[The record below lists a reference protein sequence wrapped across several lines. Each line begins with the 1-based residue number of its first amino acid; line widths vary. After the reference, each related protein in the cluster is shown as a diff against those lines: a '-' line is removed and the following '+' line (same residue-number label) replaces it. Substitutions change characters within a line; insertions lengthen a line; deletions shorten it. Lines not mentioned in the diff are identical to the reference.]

1 MPYRSF
7 IILLLLSS
15 MMMTACATTE
25 IELAKDRLKVES
37 GQIYRRSSSF
47 TVRAVYEPELCAK
60 GSALEHMVPAMARIG
75 EVGANAIAFDLSG
88 FSADGRALDPA
99 AVETVA
105 DYALRAKDQRMV
117 LVVRVLGQSTD
128 AAFRKEAVR
137 TAARALAAE
146 QLALYWIDGADAGA
160 LAREFKSLAPT
171 LLVAAPE
178 HGDVQTTVDPAEA
191 GNSGLYFLVDALPE
205 DPWGDV
211 NYLLPSKEE
220 TYALLDE
227 VYTNEVEKLPWEPD
241 NSLLSE
247 EEQAEGFISLFN
259 GKDLDNWWSYYHDK
273 ESFRVNEEGYI
284 ECYQSGAGGLITR
297 DRYDNFI
304 LRLEYMQREPDA
316 NSGIHLRVP
325 RAARQSKLGF
335 EFQLLADH
343 GLEEP
348 HSTSTGSIYD
358 VLAASTVAVNKEG
371 EWNSVEI
378 MLNGPHYKATLN
390 GIVVQDVNFDEI
402 EEMKYRLRRG
412 FIGLQDHDDY
422 VVFRNVRVKVLQPDS
437 P

>member
-1 MPYRSF
+1 MPYRSLLV
-7 IILLLLSS
+7 LLLLSS
-15 MMMTACATTE
+15 MVMPACATAN

-37 GQIYRRSSSF
+37 GQIYRRDKSF
-47 TVRAVYEPELCAK
+47 TVRAVHVPDLCAK
-60 GSALEHMVPAMARIG
+60 GTELKHMVPAMARIG
-75 EVGANAIAFDLSG
+75 EVGANAIAFDLCG
-88 FSADGRALDPA
+88 FSEDGRTLDPA
-99 AVETVA
+99 AVETVST
-105 DYALRAKDQRMV
+105 YALRAKDQRMV

-128 AAFRKEAVR
+128 ESFRNNAVR

-146 QLALYWIDGADAGA
+146 QLAFYWIDGPDAGA

-178 HGDVQTTVDPAEA
+178 HGDVQTTCDAAEA
-191 GNSGLYFLVDALPE
+191 GKSGLFFLVDSLPE

-211 NYLLPSKEE
+211 NYLLPSTEE

-227 VYTNEVEKLPWEPD
+227 AYTNEVEKLPWTPD

-247 EEQAEGFISLFN
+247 EERAEGFISLFN
-259 GKDLDNWWSYYHDK
+259 GKDLDKWWNYYHGK
-273 ESFRVNEEGYI
+273 ESFRVTDEGYI

-297 DRYDNFI
+297 DRYSDFI
-304 LRLEYMQREPDA
+304 LRLEYMQSEPDA

-335 EFQLLADH
+335 EFQLLADA

-358 VLAASTVAVNKEG
+358 VLAAQAVAVKKEG

-378 MLNGPHYKATLN
+378 MLMGPHYKATLN

-412 FIGLQDHDDY
+412 FIGLQDHDDH
-422 VVFRNVRVKVLQPDS
+422 VVFRNVRFKVLDTDS